1 MSSLHRVSSLT
12 HPRNAQARH
21 ELPWI
26 GSQALVGPATRRL
39 GEAGSPGVTL
49 EGPLAGVLRRAAYL
63 YRQPT
68 DQVRTITSAYG
79 NAKVLCGP

>member
-1 MSSLHRVSSLT
+1 M
-12 HPRNAQARH
+12 QA
-21 ELPWI
+21 PT
-26 GSQALVGPATRRL
+26 GPAPCRL

-68 DQVRTITSAYG
+68 DQVSLNHLSKWEPRSAVWTWKGCYHVTCTP
-79 NAKVLCGP
+79 AAFDY

>member
-1 MSSLHRVSSLT
+1 M
-12 HPRNAQARH
+12 
-21 ELPWI
+21 
-26 GSQALVGPATRRL
+26 RRL

-68 DQVRTITSAYG
+68 DQVRPQPFRAW
-79 NAKVLCGP
+79 AP